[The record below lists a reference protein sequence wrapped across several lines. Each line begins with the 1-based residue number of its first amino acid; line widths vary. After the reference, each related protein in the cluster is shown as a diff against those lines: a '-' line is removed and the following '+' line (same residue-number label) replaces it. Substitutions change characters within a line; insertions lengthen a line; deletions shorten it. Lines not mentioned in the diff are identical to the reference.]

1 MPLDADDVRHAARA
15 LRLRKGDAITIVSNA
30 RLWNAEL
37 VDIGARAA
45 TARIA
50 DEDNGA
56 QGELPIDVTVMQ
68 ALTKGAKFDD
78 VVEKCVELGARRIR
92 PVICARSYAAAGHA
106 KLARWRRIARAA
118 AQQSR
123 RRIIPLVAEPL
134 AWSEA
139 IAAEPEA
146 RLLVAYEAAPPR
158 SLAAALGGH
167 AFDKPIAIAVG
178 PEGGFSSD
186 EIALAMKSNAALVSL
201 GPTVLRTETA
211 AAALLAAIASRFW

>member
-1 MPLDADDVRHAARA
+1 MLNA
-15 LRLRKGDAITIVSNA
+15 LRATSYRWTRTMSAMQHACCDCA
-30 RLWNAEL
+30 RGRRSPLSAMRGSGMPAWL
-37 VDIGARAA
+37 TSGARG

-78 VVEKCVELGARRIR
+78 VVEKCDELGARRVR
-92 PVICARSYAAAGHA
+92 PVICARSYAAAGPA
-106 KLARWRRIARAA
+106 KLSRWRRTARAA

-123 RRIIPLVAEPL
+123 RRIIPLVDEPL

-158 SLAAALGGH
+158 SFAAALGGH

-201 GPTVLRTETA
+201 GPTVLRTE
-211 AAALLAAIASRFW
+211 

>member
-1 MPLDADDVRHAARA
+1 VALHPDDVRHATRV
-15 LRLRKGDAITIVSNA
+15 LRLRRGDAITIVSSA

-37 VDIGARAA
+37 VDVGARTA
-45 TARIA
+45 TARIT
-50 DEDNGA
+50 DEGKRE
-56 QGELPIDVTVMQ
+56 QGELPIDVTIMQ

-92 PVICARSYAAAGHA
+92 PVICARSYAAAGQA

-123 RRIIPLVAEPL
+123 RRIIPIVDEPL
-134 AWSEA
+134 AWSDA
-139 IAAEPEA
+139 LAAEPQP

-158 SLAAALGGH
+158 SLAAALAGH

-201 GPTVLRTETA
+201 GPTILRTETA